1 MKTENENAFGDFYFA
16 LPRLLH
22 RMRGGT
28 DKISESNAVE
38 SYFGSIVA
46 FMVSFLFAWQLFACR
61 CPGWQ
66 AIGVGIFLLFAVSIS
81 WLFVFYFNSLLIKI
95 LRTCGIFRKMAN
107 RHAQDIFIQVVV
119 AAFAYE
125 LSISV
130 SWTRWIGIFCLL
142 LLGTNLAAA
151 LLLVLY
157 RSRRFTG

>member
-1 MKTENENAFGDFYFA
+1 MKTEDANAFGDFYFA
-16 LPRLLH
+16 LSRLLN
-22 RMRGGT
+22 RMRGGSGE
-28 DKISESNAVE
+28 ISESNAAE
-38 SYFGSIVA
+38 AYFGSIVA
-46 FMVSFLFAWQLFACR
+46 FLVSFLFAWQLFADR
-61 CPGWQ
+61 CTGWQ
-66 AIGVGIFLLFAVSIS
+66 AIAVGIFLLVTVSIF
-81 WLFVFYFNSLLIKI
+81 WLFVFYINSFVIKI

-107 RHAQDIFIQVVV
+107 RHAQDILIQVLV

-125 LSISV
+125 LAISV